1 MSKSVDLMQR
11 RDPNGDS
18 RRLTASLLPDGALR
32 LEGQDLGP
40 GVEAFFGAG
49 NREYEYDIVVAA
61 GDVPALLAAQ
71 QDVLAALAATYRDEP
86 DLGIVNFL
94 DAQGID
100 LPPEASPSRVRG
112 RTSQQKQLAAYNP
125 SCCEGDVA
133 DRPPKRD

>member
-1 MSKSVDLMQR
+1 MSKPVDLMQR

-61 GDVPALLAAQ
+61 GDVPALLAALGAQ
-71 QDVLAALAATYRDEP
+71 QDVLAALAASYRDEP

-94 DAQGID
+94 DEHGI
-100 LPPEASPSRVRG
+100 AHTFWSRV
-112 RTSQQKQLAAYNP
+112 
-125 SCCEGDVA
+125 GD
-133 DRPPKRD
+133 